1 MSEAGKGDK
10 TRVRDFKRYRDKY
23 DAIFGNKKTKTND
36 NNKNKNNRSKNRRKI
51 KFK

>member
-36 NNKNKNNRSKNRRKI
+36 DIRPDRLDANRNRP
-51 KFK
+51 